1 MDRMML
7 ALPGPLYSGDVT
19 VEVRGRGIRVQSDPE
34 TEGTAGNIWDASVL
48 LAEFIASLELRGL

>member
-1 MDRMML
+1 ML

-19 VEVRGRGIRVQSDPE
+19 LKVRGREIRVRSNPE

-48 LAEFIASLELRGL
+48 LAEYIAGLDLREL